1 MKLPVGFALLI
12 VVLLAGTTTNA
23 QTFNA
28 NYIYDANGNRVTA
41 TIVYLSQAKSSAS
54 SKVKEEIA
62 IDPLTNLTVS
72 IFPNPTQGNLRVDFA
87 GVDQELILD
96 PSNAIKVWDMQGR
109 ILLTIS
115 PVEASNSVNLSDFR
129 NGTYILQLFFKGK
142 VTDYKIIK
150 S

>member
-1 MKLPVGFALLI
+1 MKLPVGFALLMGM
-12 VVLLAGTTTNA
+12 LLAGTANA

-28 NYIYDANGNRVTA
+28 TYTYDANGNRVTA
-41 TIVYLSQAKSSAS
+41 AIVYLSQAKSSAS
-54 SKVKEEIA
+54 SKVEEELA

-72 IFPNPTQGNLRVDFA
+72 IFPNPTQGDLRIDFA

-109 ILLTIS
+109 ILLTVS
-115 PVEASNSVNLSDFR
+115 PLEASNSVNLSDFR

-150 S
+150 N

>member
-1 MKLPVGFALLI
+1 MKLPVGFALLMGM
-12 VVLLAGTTTNA
+12 LLAGTANA

-28 NYIYDANGNRVTA
+28 SYTYDANGNRVTA

-54 SKVKEEIA
+54 SKVEEEIT
-62 IDPLTNLTVS
+62 IDPLTTLTVS
-72 IFPNPTQGNLRVDFA
+72 IFPNPTQGDLRIDFA

-109 ILLTIS
+109 ILLTVS
-115 PVEASNSVNLSDFR
+115 PVEASNRVNLSDFR
-129 NGTYILQLFFKGK
+129 NGTYIMQLFFKGK

-150 S
+150 N